1 MLIGLI
7 LKKLKLK
14 LLMMLFYIV
23 EFQVIDGSEDELFK
37 GFDLLNK
44 YGFIEDGFN
53 NDDTKDMSSDIKVE
67 FWYFI
72 NGQL

>member
-23 EFQVIDGSEDELFK
+23 EFQVIDGSKDELFK

-44 YGFIEDGFN
+44 CGFIEDGFN
-53 NDDTKDMSSDIKVE
+53 NDNT
-67 FWYFI
+67 
-72 NGQL
+72 

>member
-23 EFQVIDGSEDELFK
+23 EFQVIDGSKDELFK

-44 YGFIEDGFN
+44 CGFIEDGFN
-53 NDDTKDMSSDIKVE
+53 NDDTKDMNSDIKVG
-67 FWYFI
+67 F
-72 NGQL
+72 